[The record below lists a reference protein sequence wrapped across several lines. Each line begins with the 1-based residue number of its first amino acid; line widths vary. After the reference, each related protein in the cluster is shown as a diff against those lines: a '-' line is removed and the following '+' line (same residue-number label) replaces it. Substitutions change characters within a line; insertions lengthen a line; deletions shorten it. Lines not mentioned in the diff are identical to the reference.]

1 MCGEGKARP
10 QIVDVVWNLRLDCL
24 RSARLSSS
32 IHRDQRSVFL
42 SSLPRPID
50 CDKERRQTNT
60 VGTRPLAP
68 FTWPRAHKGA
78 EAGRR
83 AHDPDQDDPAPVL

>member
-32 IHRDQRSVFL
+32 IHRDQRSVFM
-42 SSLPRPID
+42 SSLPRPIEG
-50 CDKERRQTNT
+50 DKERRQTNT

-68 FTWPRAHKGA
+68 FTWPRAHRGE
-78 EAGRR
+78 EAGSRVKDTEQN
-83 AHDPDQDDPAPVL
+83 DPVPLI